1 MEHYSGS
8 GLPVSR
14 PNSMNKY
21 GLVLNDVG
29 MEPLFDQLQRKARRT
44 S

>member
-1 MEHYSGS
+1 
-8 GLPVSR
+8 
-14 PNSMNKY
+14 MNKY

-44 S
+44 SLS